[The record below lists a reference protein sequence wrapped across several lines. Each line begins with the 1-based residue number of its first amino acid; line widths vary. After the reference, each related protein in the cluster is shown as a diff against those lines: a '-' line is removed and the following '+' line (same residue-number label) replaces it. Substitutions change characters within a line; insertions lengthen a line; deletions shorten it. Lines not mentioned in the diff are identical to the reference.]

1 MRLPSAYIR
10 RGGDVDMNESMTPMI
25 DVVFLLLV
33 FFVWTA
39 SFQLVEKVMR
49 SELSTEMGTDPVEQV
64 DPQPEQDFENIIVHI
79 GYNGQ
84 SPTWKI
90 NDAISLPSTK
100 SNPTSKR
107 SPV

>member
-49 SELSTEMGTDPVEQV
+49 SELSTEMVEHFFRSLAELYREP
-64 DPQPEQDFENIIVHI
+64 DAHI
-79 GYNGQ
+79 GFLTEYHLTMGQ
-84 SPTWKI
+84 ILSVPMMLFGIYLVLRGQKQ
-90 NDAISLPSTK
+90 K
-100 SNPTSKR
+100 S
-107 SPV
+107 